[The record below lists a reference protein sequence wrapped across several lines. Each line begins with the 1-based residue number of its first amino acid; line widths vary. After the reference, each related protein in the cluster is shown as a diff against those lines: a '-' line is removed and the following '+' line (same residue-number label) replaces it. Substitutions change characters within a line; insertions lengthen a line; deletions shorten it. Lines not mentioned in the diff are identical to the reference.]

1 MWLIAALCAVFYF
14 VFDPLTVSFMPGC
27 VFRRLTGLNCACCG
41 SQRMLHALM
50 HGDLAGA
57 FHANAFVT
65 LMLPVI
71 AFLLWLKT
79 RQSLLPRL
87 YKKIYSPA
95 LIIVTVISLVAWMIV
110 RNILKI

>member
-1 MWLIAALCAVFYF
+1 
-14 VFDPLTVSFMPGC
+14 
-27 VFRRLTGLNCACCG
+27 
-41 SQRMLHALM
+41 M